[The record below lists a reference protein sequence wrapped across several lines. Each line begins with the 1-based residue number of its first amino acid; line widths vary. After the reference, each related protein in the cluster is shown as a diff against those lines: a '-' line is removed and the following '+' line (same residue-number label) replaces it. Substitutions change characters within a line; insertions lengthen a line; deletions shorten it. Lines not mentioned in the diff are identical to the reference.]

1 MICILGDKGGAPT
14 GVPYLPR
21 QRQNW
26 ESSNFGYFDLK
37 RSMGLIDDIPEL
49 KDRPELKSLVQ
60 KLNSENSFFRSLGC
74 DAWDLENQPRAG
86 EWVSRG
92 YVQVA
97 FEILELN
104 HGQNWDSLF
113 SLINSFDVSLTAS
126 EEAGVDLWRKSV
138 SFRGDATLRTSAV
151 IELFGW
157 GRSMGQSRANLH
169 RAAAILQA
177 FFTAESARC
186 LPSLAEPATRISDL
200 MLR

>member
-14 GVPYLPR
+14 GVPYLPQ
-21 QRQNW
+21 QREER
-26 ESSNFGYFDLK
+26 ESSNLGYFDLK
-37 RSMGLIDDIPEL
+37 KSMRLIDDIREL
-49 KDRPELKSLVQ
+49 KDRPEMKSLVEE
-60 KLNSENSFFRSLGC
+60 LNSENSFFRSVGC
-74 DAWDLENQPRAG
+74 DAWDLENQPRAS

-113 SLINSFDVSLTAS
+113 SLINSFDANLAAS
-126 EEAGVDLWRKSV
+126 EEIGVNLWRKSV
-138 SFRGDATLRTSAV
+138 SFRGDAKLRTSAV

-157 GRSMGQSRANLH
+157 GRSMNQSRANFQ
-169 RAAAILQA
+169 RATAILQA
-177 FFTAESARC
+177 FFAAESARC
-186 LPSLAEPATRISDL
+186 LPSLAKPAKKISDL